1 VTAGA
6 SAPEKLVQELVARL
20 AELRLVTVEEMDGK
34 KETARFRLP
43 DRFADEAGP
52 AALDI
57 VR

>member
-1 VTAGA
+1 
-6 SAPEKLVQELVARL
+6 
-20 AELRLVTVEEMDGK
+20 MDGK